1 MIQSDEYPVFGKL
14 LTIYVIKHRLL
25 FHVQVMKTLEFCT
38 HFHCYVVELSSEVL
52 YVPACDLVSY
62 LPLHM
67 HTFPGRRHV
76 RAIVPKHRLLTV
88 D

>member
-1 MIQSDEYPVFGKL
+1 MFGKL
-14 LTIYVIKHRLL
+14 CSIYVVQSKVL
-25 FHVQVMKTLEFCT
+25 FQVQVLKTLEFCC
-38 HFHCYVVELSSEVL
+38 HFHCYVVELTSEEL

-67 HTFPGRRHV
+67 YTLPRQNV
-76 RAIVPKHRLLTV
+76 RAVVPKHRLLTI